1 MVGDEDVCVVTIS
14 RGTGRK
20 RANWFFSY
28 LVDMRARCGIHG
40 RACSMEKMRGVRV
53 WADADDLPDV
63 RRFTLEVS
71 LSIYP

>member
-1 MVGDEDVCVVTIS
+1 
-14 RGTGRK
+14 
-20 RANWFFSY
+20 
-28 LVDMRARCGIHG
+28 
-40 RACSMEKMRGVRV
+40 MEKMRGVRV